1 MSETPMTP
9 IRKVLEA
16 IQAERVRQ
24 DAQWGGPEHDD
35 THNLFDWV
43 DFIVA
48 QAEKFGQQTL
58 ARGEAYW
65 ATPDARQR
73 LVKIA
78 ALAVAALESLERKD
92 GAVPDPPRRKEPTT

>member
-1 MSETPMTP
+1 MSETPTST
-9 IRKVLEA
+9 VLEA
-16 IQAERVRQ
+16 IQAERARQ
-24 DAQWGGPEHDD
+24 DAQWGGPAHDD
-35 THNLFDWV
+35 AHSLFDWI

-48 QAEKFGQQTL
+48 QAEKFGRQTV

-65 ATPDARQR
+65 TTPDARQR